1 VTATTDLIVC
11 ELGRSLTVTADDPE
25 FASYCGDESTVRGD
39 PDVVARV
46 ESADQ
51 VAAVLRIA
59 DEHEL
64 FVTPRGAGSGKT
76 GGCVATRGGIV
87 LSTERMQR
95 IIELDERDLVAVVE
109 PGVIT
114 QDLATAARERG
125 LFYPPDPAS
134 LAFSSIGGNIAANA
148 GGPSAFKY
156 GVTGHYVLGLQVGLI
171 GGELLEVGH
180 RTAKGVSGYDLV
192 SPFVGSEGTFGV
204 VTRAVLSLVP
214 HPRQRCTLLATFQS
228 RRAAGDAVTALL
240 TSGSWPRAIELLDA
254 ASLEVARTQLA
265 RPIPGAPA
273 ALIVEVDGDDAE
285 RALERCGESL
295 AAHGAREIVA
305 APSEAE
311 SRGLWQ
317 ARRAISPGLKVAYP
331 HKVSED
337 ICVPRGAIVAML
349 ERIDALSAD
358 TGIPMA
364 AYGHAGDGNL
374 HVNFLLAEPLPASQL
389 EPAIE
394 RLFRATIELGGTLSG
409 EHGIGVTKR
418 AFMPIEHSA
427 ANLGWQRRLKAMWD
441 PKGLCNP
448 GKVLPTTGGWRE

>member
-1 VTATTDLIVC
+1 VTATTDLIVR
-11 ELGRSLTVTADDPE
+11 ELGRRLTVTADDPD
-25 FASYCGDESTVRGD
+25 FASYCRDESGVRGD

-46 ESADQ
+46 ESVEQ
-51 VAAVLRIA
+51 VTAVLRIA
-59 DEHEL
+59 DEHDL

-76 GGCVATRGGIV
+76 GGCVATRGGII

-95 IIELDERDLVAVVE
+95 ILELDEADLVAVVE

-114 QDLATAARERG
+114 EALATTASDHG

-156 GVTGHYVLGLQVGLI
+156 GVTGTYVLGLQVGLI
-171 GGELLEVGH
+171 GGEILDLGR
-180 RTAKGVSGYDLV
+180 RTAKGVSGYDLL

-204 VTRAVLSLVP
+204 VTRATLALVP
-214 HPRQRCTLLATFQS
+214 RPRQRCTLLAAFSS

-254 ASLEVARTQLA
+254 ASLEVVRAHLD
-265 RPIPGAPA
+265 RPVPSAAA
-273 ALIVEVDGDDAE
+273 ALVVEVDGDDAE

-295 AAHGAREIVA
+295 AAHGASEIA
-305 APSEAE
+305 AATSEAE
-311 SRGLWQ
+311 SRSLWQ
-317 ARRAISPGLKVAYP
+317 ARRAISPGLKAAYP

-337 ICVPRGAIVAML
+337 ICVPRGKIVAML
-349 ERIDALSAD
+349 ERIDALAAAS
-358 TGIPMA
+358 GIPMA

-374 HVNFLLAEPLPASQL
+374 HVNFLLAEAVADERL

-394 RLFRATIELGGTLSG
+394 RLFRDAIELGGTLSG
-409 EHGIGVTKR
+409 EHGIGTSKR
-418 AFMPIEHSA
+418 RFMPIEHSEA
-427 ANLGWQRRLKAMWD
+427 SLAWQRRLKGMWD

-448 GKVLPTTGGWRE
+448 GKVLPTSRGWRE